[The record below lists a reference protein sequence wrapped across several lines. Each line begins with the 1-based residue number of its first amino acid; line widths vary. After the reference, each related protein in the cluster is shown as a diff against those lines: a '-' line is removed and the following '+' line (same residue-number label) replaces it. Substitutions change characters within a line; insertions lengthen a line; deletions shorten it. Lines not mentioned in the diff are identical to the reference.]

1 MCISK
6 TLSPR
11 LRTIIQVTLI
21 SILYVLAR
29 MVFFQ
34 AHSSKK
40 KNRLATI
47 WCPPIKSLSL
57 FFVYIAKQIEHKRQ
71 KSKNSTRVA
80 LCHETAEKKTPHVPK
95 MAQFL
100 IGGKN
105 GHCRG
110 YSKAKWSPKT
120 YRNYPLKSL
129 ELFYAQNCSKTHLIL
144 EKCLDVEKWQ
154 NWPFCKGH
162 SKAKWVGTLKSEKYA
177 KKDSKHITVI
187 LNENRL

>member
-29 MVFFQ
+29 MVSFQ

-40 KNRLATI
+40 KTNRLAII

-57 FFVYIAKQIEHKRQ
+57 FFLYIAKQIEHKSQ
-71 KSKNSTRVA
+71 KSKNNTRVA
-80 LCHETAEKKTPHVPK
+80 LCHETAEKKTPHIPK

-100 IGGKN
+100 KGGKN
-105 GHCRG
+105 GHFT
-110 YSKAKWSPKT
+110 KAIAKQTGHKCMVYTGTEPPNTKNIQKLPFKIIRVVLCT
-120 YRNYPLKSL
+120 RLLK
-129 ELFYAQNCSKTHLIL
+129 N
-144 EKCLDVEKWQ
+144 
-154 NWPFCKGH
+154 
-162 SKAKWVGTLKSEKYA
+162 TLNIRKMP
-177 KKDSKHITVI
+177 
-187 LNENRL
+187 RR